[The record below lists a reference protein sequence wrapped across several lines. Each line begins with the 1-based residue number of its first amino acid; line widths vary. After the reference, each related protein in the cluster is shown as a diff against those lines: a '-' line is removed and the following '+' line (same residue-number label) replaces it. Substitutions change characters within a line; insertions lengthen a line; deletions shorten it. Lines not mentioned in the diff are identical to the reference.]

1 MLTGQLAII
10 AAALFSGAAFYVG
23 FVEQPARLGLEDRA
37 LLAEWKP
44 AYKRGTGM
52 QASLAVAGFL
62 LGLSAFWQSGDWRW
76 LIGAVIIVAN
86 WPYTFI
92 AILPTNRRLFS
103 IELAAAGGT
112 SRALIER
119 WGALHAVRTGLGLAA
134 TAAFLWASLS

>member
-10 AAALFSGAAFYVG
+10 VAALFSGAAFYVG

-62 LGLSAFWQSGDWRW
+62 LGLLAFWQSGNWHW

-92 AILPTNRRLFS
+92 AIMPTNRRLFS

-134 TAAFLWASLS
+134 TAAFLWASLY